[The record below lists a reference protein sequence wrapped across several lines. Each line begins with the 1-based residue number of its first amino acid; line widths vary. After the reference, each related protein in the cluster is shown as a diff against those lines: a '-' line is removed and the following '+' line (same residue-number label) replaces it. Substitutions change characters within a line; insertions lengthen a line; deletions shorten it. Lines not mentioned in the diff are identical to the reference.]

1 MYNDLEERTKEHF
14 TNPMVICATFL
25 DPRYRKFH
33 FIKDEKERENFIN
46 KAKNYIISTYLTK
59 FKSKIIQSDEPMPP
73 LPKKK
78 RISRENNFSLLCEE
92 DENDDDKIVN
102 GVVSEKAEIELEINN
117 YFLMKIKVNK
127 HSNPLEFY
135 KNNQSLFKRL
145 SKISNIVFSITSS
158 STASEEKCSNAG
170 DIITDTRNQL
180 LPEHSEDLVMVSQN
194 KGWEYSSKFAFFTVF
209 YFFKICSFV

>member
-1 MYNDLEERTKEHF
+1 MYNDLEERTKKHY

-78 RISRENNFSLLCEE
+78 EYQEKIILACYARRMKMMMIKLLM
-92 DENDDDKIVN
+92 
-102 GVVSEKAEIELEINN
+102 EL
-117 YFLMKIKVNK
+117 LAKKLK
-127 HSNPLEFY
+127 SN
-135 KNNQSLFKRL
+135 
-145 SKISNIVFSITSS
+145 
-158 STASEEKCSNAG
+158 
-170 DIITDTRNQL
+170 
-180 LPEHSEDLVMVSQN
+180 
-194 KGWEYSSKFAFFTVF
+194 
-209 YFFKICSFV
+209 

>member
-1 MYNDLEERTKEHF
+1 MSGSKYVTISVVLPRVTRLLEILQIYESKFGNKDIQDLAIQMYNDLEERTKEHF

-59 FKSKIIQSDEPMPP
+59 FKSKIIQSDEP
-73 LPKKK
+73 KKK
-78 RISRENNFSLLCEE
+78 KISRENNFSLLCEE

-145 SKISNIVFSITSS
+145 SKISKMF
-158 STASEEKCSNAG
+158 
-170 DIITDTRNQL
+170 L
-180 LPEHSEDLVMVSQN
+180 L
-194 KGWEYSSKFAFFTVF
+194 
-209 YFFKICSFV
+209 